1 MNAEILSFPPRDKGR
16 IRKRRSPEAMGRC
29 SISLL
34 ERGGEGVPENVA
46 DIRCRRADPRVG
58 ADRVALTL
66 ATAIFATLSAD
77 QKEQIRSAVRAY
89 ARHDDGERGDEC
101 RALSELLLGEPSC

>member
-1 MNAEILSFPPRDKGR
+1 M
-16 IRKRRSPEAMGRC
+16 
-29 SISLL
+29 
-34 ERGGEGVPENVA
+34 
-46 DIRCRRADPRVG
+46 
-58 ADRVALTL
+58 TL

-89 ARHDDGERGDEC
+89 ARHDEGERGDEC